1 MEKRRLISLR
11 SVLLQYL
18 VRTALACLLVAVG
31 WLLVLL
37 LWIQNSG
44 LFLPA
49 NQAAQA
55 CQKAAQDVLPGM
67 TAATFD
73 ETQLDSL
80 CRYAL
85 FAAPDSSEVL
95 ATNMDAG
102 HLQRAMENRQGK
114 TRWHFGYT
122 QYYMTSKLQD
132 GTVCLLQFDYAVP
145 YAAPALRGKLPDVQ
159 TVHCILGILLLVG
172 AVVWS
177 THRTGRFLTRE
188 TEKLTAAAQAV
199 ARKELDSAVFSGAK
213 VREYESALQALQ
225 TMGDEL
231 TGSLQKQWDMEQ
243 RQREQI
249 IRLSHKLKTPLTII
263 RGNAELLAEDDL
275 TEEQRA
281 QVEAI
286 LQGAEQTRTYL
297 GKIRAELDVKPDLW
311 FFACHFQG
319 DPVMPGCLGLDA
331 MWQLIGFYLTWLQ
344 LPGRG
349 RALGAGAV
357 KFTGEVGPDVKL
369 VTYEIDIK
377 RVIKRKL
384 VMAIG
389 DARLL
394 ADGKEIY
401 VANDLR
407 VGLFKRE
414 GDDKDAA

>member
-1 MEKRRLISLR
+1 MEKRGLISLR
-11 SVLLQYL
+11 GVLLRYL
-18 VRTALACLLVAVG
+18 VQTVFCCVLA
-31 WLLVLL
+31 LL
-37 LWIQNSG
+37 LWFAALMCVINSG
-44 LFLPA
+44 LALPA

-73 ETQLDSL
+73 ETKLDSL

-102 HLQRAMENRQGK
+102 HLQRAMENQQGK

-145 YAAPALRGKLPDVQ
+145 YADPALRGVLPDMQ
-159 TVHCILGILLLVG
+159 TVHCILGILLLIG

-199 ARKELDSAVFSGAK
+199 ARKDLDSAVFSGAK

-249 IRLSHKLKTPLTII
+249 IQLSHKLKTPLTII
-263 RGNAELLAEDDL
+263 EGNAELLAEDDL

-297 GKIRAELDVKPDLW
+297 GKIRAEVQTPLK
-311 FFACHFQG
+311 
-319 DPVMPGCLGLDA
+319 
-331 MWQLIGFYLTWLQ
+331 YKT
-344 LPGRG
+344 
-349 RALGAGAV
+349 
-357 KFTGEVGPDVKL
+357 KK
-369 VTYEIDIK
+369 
-377 RVIKRKL
+377 
-384 VMAIG
+384 
-389 DARLL
+389 
-394 ADGKEIY
+394 
-401 VANDLR
+401 NDKTCR
-407 VGLFKRE
+407 IVE
-414 GDDKDAA
+414 N